1 MDLEEL
7 HSLPVSLKIELVERL
22 WDDIAAEVDGL
33 PVAKWQ
39 LDEIRQRKAAAEDD
53 PNSLLSEEDFWQQVD
68 GK

>member
-22 WDDIAAEVDGL
+22 WDDIAAEVGGL

-39 LDEIRQRKAAAEDD
+39 LDEIRQRKAAAEAD